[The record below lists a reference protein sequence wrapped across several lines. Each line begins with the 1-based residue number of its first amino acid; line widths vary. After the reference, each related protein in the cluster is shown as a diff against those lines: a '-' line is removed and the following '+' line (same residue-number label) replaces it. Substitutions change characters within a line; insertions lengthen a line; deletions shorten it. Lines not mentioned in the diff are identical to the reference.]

1 MIYYYLIQVAVEAGV
16 VQKEG
21 VDKSMTIGGRY
32 ILNAKITGRTTQK
45 VKNKSGSKILTRP
58 GFP

>member
-21 VDKSMTIGGRY
+21 VDKSRTIGGRY
-32 ILNAKITGRTTQK
+32 ILKAKNYGK
-45 VKNKSGSKILTRP
+45 KHPEGEK
-58 GFP
+58 